1 MAYKAVVPK
10 QILQSGSLI
19 NTQLRYF
26 SQRNDNE
33 SDMPDPRLIRAEQ
46 NRNRIDQ
53 EQREKLKKAP
63 EMDTAEDVSFQD
75 NYMYL
80 KWLFFSTL
88 FGAAVY
94 QTHKAIKERF
104 NLRQARLEGRLLEY
118 EQMKYEKRKQSL
130 RGKVFGVEQD
140 APIKQ

>member
-1 MAYKAVVPK
+1 MNKLIRMAYKAVVPK
-10 QILQSGSLI
+10 QILQSASLI

-26 SQRNDNE
+26 NQRNDNE

-94 QTHKAIKERF
+94 QAHKAIQERF
-104 NLRQARLEGRLLEY
+104 NL
-118 EQMKYEKRKQSL
+118 
-130 RGKVFGVEQD
+130 
-140 APIKQ
+140 

>member
-1 MAYKAVVPK
+1 
-10 QILQSGSLI
+10 
-19 NTQLRYF
+19 
-26 SQRNDNE
+26 
-33 SDMPDPRLIRAEQ
+33 MPDPRLIRAEQ

-94 QTHKAIKERF
+94 QTHKAIQERF